1 MSTITVLG
9 AGMNGL
15 TTAMLLARDG
25 HRVTVLE
32 RDPAP
37 PPPPDQAWDRW
48 GRSGIGQFRQPHFM
62 LPRWRE
68 ELEDV
73 LPEVLDDL
81 VAAGGIR
88 VNPILAAPEERRG
101 PARPGDERFE
111 TVTGRR
117 PVLEAVLAG
126 AAARTPGVSVRRGV
140 AADGFLAGTP
150 TSPGV
155 PHVAGVRTSD
165 GEQIPADLVVDCR
178 GRRARIRDWFSAIGA
193 CAPVEEREDAGFVY
207 HARHFRSAD
216 GTVPPAMGPFLQ
228 HYAPF
233 STITLPADT
242 GTWSVGIITSSADHP
257 MRALRD
263 PAIWQAV
270 LARCP
275 LIAHWAAGPGIE
287 PITGVDVMAGLEDRH
302 RRPAIDGVPVVT
314 GLVAVGDAWACT
326 NPSLGRGASIGAA
339 HARLLQQVLREV
351 DLADADKVVRR
362 FDDATAAGVEPIF
375 RATLAFDRHRIAEL
389 EGERTGR
396 PYETDDRGWLLAK
409 AVAAGAVADPD
420 ALSLYGRLSLLLEPP
435 ESVFTDP
442 DRVRRLLSTD
452 APRYPLPGPSR
463 ADVLA
468 AIGG

>member
-9 AGMNGL
+9 AGMHGL

-32 RDPAP
+32 RDPATP
-37 PPPPDQAWDRW
+37 PPAGRAWDHW
-48 GRSGIGQFRQPHFM
+48 ERSGVGQFRQPHFM

-68 ELEDV
+68 ELEDA

-81 VAAGGIR
+81 VAAGGMR
-88 VNPILAAPEERRG
+88 LNPILAAPQERRG
-101 PARPGDERFE
+101 PARPGDERFT
-111 TVTGRR
+111 TVTARR

-126 AAARTPGVSVRRGV
+126 VAARTPGVSIRRGV

-155 PHVAGVRTSD
+155 PHVAGIRTSD
-165 GEQIPADLVVDCR
+165 GERIAADLVVDCR
-178 GRRARIRDWFSAIGA
+178 GRRARMQDWLCAIGA
-193 CAPVEEREDAGFVY
+193 RPPVEEREDAGFVY
-207 HARHFRSAD
+207 YARHFRSAD
-216 GTVPPAMGPFLQ
+216 GGMPPAMGPLLQ

-233 STITLPADT
+233 STITLPADH

-263 PAIWQAV
+263 PAVWQAA

-275 LIAHWAAGPGIE
+275 LIAHWTVGPGIE

-302 RRPAIDGVPVVT
+302 RRLVIGGEPVVT
-314 GLVAVGDAWACT
+314 GLVTVGDSWACT
-326 NPSLGRGASIGAA
+326 NPSLGRGASIGAM

-351 DLADADKVVRR
+351 DLGDADKVVRR
-362 FDDATAAGVEPIF
+362 FDDATAAVVEPVF

-389 EGERTGR
+389 AGERTGR
-396 PYETDDRGWLLAK
+396 PYESDDPAWALAK
-409 AVAAGAVADPD
+409 AVAAAAATDPD
-420 ALSLYGRLSLLLEPP
+420 GLRLYGRLALLLDPP
-435 ESVFTDP
+435 QSVFADQS
-442 DRVRRLLSTD
+442 VVGRLLSRP
-452 APRYPLPGPSR
+452 APRYPFPGPTR
-463 ADVLA
+463 ADVLDAIA
-468 AIGG
+468 A